1 MIRKLITALSI
12 SLAAT
17 MAAGDI
23 DYTHGILM
31 VNEDWY
37 GHQNSTVNHLSP
49 DDPDGE
55 YWHYRVIQAENPGV
69 ELGCTN
75 QYGAIWN
82 GRIYLI
88 AKQDKDPGATIVG
101 GRITV
106 ADATTLKVIK
116 QLRLI
121 DPSGAQCDGRAF
133 CGVSAT
139 KGYVSTSNGIWV
151 LDLES
156 LEIKGQIEGSANPN
170 AGGDNDKPADD
181 PTGSLYFGQTG
192 TMMLAAGRVFAVHQ
206 QYGLLVID
214 PEPDKV
220 IDVLTMDN
228 VDDAIEADTG
238 TRPRRI
244 SGIGSTIVRS
254 KDGDL
259 WYSAAKNV
267 QGTGAAVPYIVRV
280 NPVTLEREV
289 IRIEGDDIYPPS
301 NSWYAWTPDPFC
313 ASAKTNTLYWCGGQN
328 SWFTN
333 YRVFRFDIDT
343 RRVEKLLDFS
353 AEPGDW
359 HIYGCS
365 LGIDPVNDELYA
377 SMFHKFV
384 DPTYELR
391 RYTADGQLVK
401 TYPMISNYWFPS
413 LPLFPEAPAY
423 DSVDGNIVESHTVI
437 EYRDSTLLIKC
448 STADE
453 ATVYNFSGTCVYR
466 CALTEGA
473 CRTRPCLSPGIYI
486 VSTGSDSRKIA
497 VR

>member
-1 MIRKLITALSI
+1 
-12 SLAAT
+12 

-23 DYTHGILM
+23 DYTKGILI

-37 GHQNSTVNHLSP
+37 GHQNSTVNYLMP

-55 YWHYRVIQAENPGV
+55 YWHYRVIQTENPGV

-82 GRIYLI
+82 GRLYLI
-88 AKQDKDPGATIVG
+88 AKQEKDPGATISG

-106 ADATTLKVIK
+106 VDASTMKVIK
-116 QLRLI
+116 QLQLI
-121 DPSGAQCDGRAF
+121 DPSGKQCDGRAF
-133 CGVSAT
+133 CGVTPA

-156 LEIKGQIEGSANPN
+156 LEIQGQIAGSANPN

-181 PTGSLYFGQTG
+181 PTGALYFGQTG
-192 TMMLAAGRVFAVHQ
+192 TMMLAAGKVFAVHQ

-214 PEPDKV
+214 PETDQV
-220 IDVLTMDN
+220 VNVLTMDN

-238 TRPRRI
+238 TRPRRP

-254 KDGDL
+254 KDGNL

-280 NPVTLEREV
+280 DPETLEREV
-289 IRIEGDDIYPPS
+289 IKIEGDDIYPPS

-313 ASAKTNTLYWCGGQN
+313 ASAQTNTLYWCGGQN

-343 RRVEKLLDFS
+343 RHVEKMLDFS
-353 AEPGDW
+353 TEPGDW

-365 LGIDPVNDELYA
+365 LGIDPAKDEIYA

-391 RYTADGQLVK
+391 RYTASGELIR

-413 LPLFPEAPAY
+413 LPVFPQVAEG
-423 DSVDGNIVESHTVI
+423 SGIETVFAEENSAGAVFNLHGI
-437 EYRDSTLLIKC
+437 LIKDNVEYGRFETLPPGFYIWK
-448 STADE
+448 SRTDTRKF
-453 ATVYNFSGTCVYR
+453 TVR
-466 CALTEGA
+466 
-473 CRTRPCLSPGIYI
+473 
-486 VSTGSDSRKIA
+486 
-497 VR
+497 